1 MADKKLTYNDYLF
14 GEVKLSSFI
23 INFNTK
29 AGLHI
34 GVNKFRKMR
43 VSPVYNNPTV
53 TVKEMAKLAKEG
65 GHSAITAMLSYHHKV
80 KPKETQPITNAIE
93 KPKTKTK
100 TVKKQKPLEV

>member
-1 MADKKLTYNDYLF
+1 
-14 GEVKLSSFI
+14 
-23 INFNTK
+23 
-29 AGLHI
+29 
-34 GVNKFRKMR
+34 MR

-65 GHSAITAMLSYHHKV
+65 GHSAITAMLLSYHHQV

-100 TVKKQKPLEV
+100 ATKEKKTKTIEV